1 MIPFLGSGK
10 IKKMAKKLRIGLAQI
25 NPTVGDFEGNLRKHL
40 FYLEEAVRRK
50 VDLLCFPELS
60 LTGYPP
66 EDLLLKPSFI
76 KDNLWTLKEFVRYT
90 KGKDITVILGFV
102 DFKEGIYN
110 AACVIHEGEEKGVYH
125 KIFLSNYG
133 GFDEERYF
141 KEGDSWQLFLI
152 KGVKVGLSIGEDLY
166 YPIGPVTAQ
175 VLNGAELIVNIDASP
190 YYIGKR
196 EFREKVFSVRAQ
208 EGKVPIVYINMVGG
222 QDELVFDGN
231 SLIFD
236 EKGEIII
243 RGKAFEEELI
253 IIDLVIKEIS
263 TGKLLDPWL
272 RKNKIR
278 EALNFG
284 KQDLI
289 VVDENKASYPKPS
302 IESLRYTPLPLL
314 EEIYRALLTGTR
326 DYVKKNGFEKVLI
339 GLSGG
344 IDSSLVATVAVD
356 ALGKEN
362 VIGVMMP
369 SRYTSQRSIEDASQ
383 LARNLG
389 IELKVIPIEP
399 IYEAYLETLAPHFK
413 GTEFGTAEENIQ
425 ARIRGNILMAL
436 SNKFGWLVLT
446 TGNKSEMAC
455 GYATLYGDMAGG
467 FAVIKDVPK
476 TMVYEL
482 VKWRNKVAG
491 YDLIPRS
498 VIEKAPSAELKPDQ
512 KDTDTL
518 PPYDI
523 LDPILKLYV
532 EENASFE
539 EIVSL
544 GFDEETVKRVI
555 RMVDRNEYK
564 RRQAPPGIRITQR
577 AFGRDWRLPI
587 TNRYRNDL

>member
-1 MIPFLGSGK
+1 LIPFLGSGK

-263 TGKLLDPWL
+263 TGRLLDPWL

-289 VVDENKASYPKPS
+289 VVDEK
-302 IESLRYTPLPLL
+302 
-314 EEIYRALLTGTR
+314 
-326 DYVKKNGFEKVLI
+326 
-339 GLSGG
+339 
-344 IDSSLVATVAVD
+344 
-356 ALGKEN
+356 
-362 VIGVMMP
+362 
-369 SRYTSQRSIEDASQ
+369 
-383 LARNLG
+383 
-389 IELKVIPIEP
+389 
-399 IYEAYLETLAPHFK
+399 
-413 GTEFGTAEENIQ
+413 
-425 ARIRGNILMAL
+425 
-436 SNKFGWLVLT
+436 
-446 TGNKSEMAC
+446 
-455 GYATLYGDMAGG
+455 
-467 FAVIKDVPK
+467 
-476 TMVYEL
+476 
-482 VKWRNKVAG
+482 
-491 YDLIPRS
+491 
-498 VIEKAPSAELKPDQ
+498 
-512 KDTDTL
+512 
-518 PPYDI
+518 
-523 LDPILKLYV
+523 
-532 EENASFE
+532 
-539 EIVSL
+539 
-544 GFDEETVKRVI
+544 
-555 RMVDRNEYK
+555 
-564 RRQAPPGIRITQR
+564 
-577 AFGRDWRLPI
+577 
-587 TNRYRNDL
+587 

>member
-1 MIPFLGSGK
+1 
-10 IKKMAKKLRIGLAQI
+10 MAKKLRIGLAQI
-25 NPTVGDFEGNLRKHL
+25 NPTVGDFEGNLRKHI
-40 FYLEEAVRRK
+40 FYLEEAVRKK

-76 KDNLWTLKEFVRYT
+76 KDNLSTLKEFVRYT
-90 KGKDITVILGFV
+90 KGKNITVILGFV
-102 DFKEGIYN
+102 DFKEGICN
-110 AACVIHEGEEKGVYH
+110 GACVIHEGEEKGVYH
-125 KIFLSNYG
+125 KIFLSNCG

-175 VLNGAELIVNIDASP
+175 VLKGAELIVNIDASP

-236 EKGEIII
+236 EKGEVII

-272 RKNKIR
+272 RKNKIK
-278 EALNFG
+278 ETLNFG

-302 IESLRYTPLPLL
+302 IEPFRYTPLPLL

-326 DYVKKNGFEKVLI
+326 DYVKKNGFEKVLV

-399 IYEAYLETLAPHFK
+399 IYEAYLETLSPHFK

-482 VKWRNKVAG
+482 VKWRNEVAG

>member
-1 MIPFLGSGK
+1 MMIRFK
-10 IKKMAKKLRIGLAQI
+10 NMAKKLRIGLAQI
-25 NPTVGDFEGNLRKHL
+25 NPTVGDLEGNLRKHL
-40 FYLEEAVRRK
+40 FFLEEALHKK

-76 KDNLWTLKEFVRYT
+76 RHTLQTLKEFAQYA
-90 KGKDITVILGFV
+90 KGKDITIVLGSI
-102 DFKEGIYN
+102 DFNEGIYN
-110 AACVIHEGEEKGVYH
+110 TAWVINKGEIKGVYH
-125 KIFLSNYG
+125 KVFLSNYG
-133 GFDEERYF
+133 GFEEERYF
-141 KEGDSWQLFLI
+141 KEGDLCPLFLI
-152 KGVKVGLSIGEDLY
+152 KGIKVGISIGEDLY
-166 YPIGPVTAQ
+166 YPIGPVTTQ
-175 VLNGAELIVNIDASP
+175 ILNGAELIVNIDASP
-190 YYIGKR
+190 YYIGKK
-196 EFREKVFSVRAQ
+196 EFREKIFFARAQ
-208 EGKVPIVYINMVGG
+208 EGKVPIAYINMVGG

-231 SLIFD
+231 SFVFD
-236 EKGEIII
+236 EKGEVII
-243 RGKAFEEELI
+243 RGKPFEEELTVV
-253 IIDLVIKEIS
+253 DLVIKEIS

-272 RKNKIR
+272 KKNKIR
-278 EALNFG
+278 ETLNLV
-284 KQDLI
+284 KSDLI
-289 VVDENKASYPKPS
+289 VVDEDKASYPKPP
-302 IESLRYTPLPLL
+302 IEPMQYSPLSLL
-314 EEIYRALLTGTR
+314 EEVYQALLTGTR

-369 SRYTSQRSIEDASQ
+369 SRYTSQRSLEDASQ

-399 IYEAYLETLAPHFK
+399 IYKAYLDTLSPHFK

-425 ARIRGNILMAL
+425 ARIRGNLLMAL

-498 VIEKAPSAELKPDQ
+498 VIEKPPSAELKPDQ
-512 KDTDTL
+512 KDTDVL

-532 EENASFE
+532 EENASLE

-555 RMVDRNEYK
+555 QMVDKNEYK

-577 AFGRDWRLPI
+577 SFGRDWRLPI
-587 TNRYRNDL
+587 TNKYRNGL

>member
-1 MIPFLGSGK
+1 
-10 IKKMAKKLRIGLAQI
+10 MAKKLRIGLAQI
-25 NPTVGDFEGNLRKHL
+25 NPTVGDLEGNLRKHL
-40 FYLEEAVRRK
+40 FFLEEALHKK

-76 KDNLWTLKEFVRYT
+76 RHTLQTLKEFAQYA
-90 KGKDITVILGFV
+90 KGKDITIVLGSI
-102 DFKEGIYN
+102 DFNEGIYN
-110 AACVIHEGEEKGVYH
+110 TAWVINKGEIKGVYH
-125 KIFLSNYG
+125 KVFLSNYG
-133 GFDEERYF
+133 GFEEERYF
-141 KEGDSWQLFLI
+141 KEGDLCPLFLI
-152 KGVKVGLSIGEDLY
+152 KGIKVGISIGEDLY
-166 YPIGPVTAQ
+166 YPIGPVTTQ
-175 VLNGAELIVNIDASP
+175 ILNGAELIVNIDASP
-190 YYIGKR
+190 YYIGKK
-196 EFREKVFSVRAQ
+196 EFREKIFFARAQ
-208 EGKVPIVYINMVGG
+208 EGKVPIAYINMVGG

-231 SLIFD
+231 SFVFD
-236 EKGEIII
+236 EKGEVII
-243 RGKAFEEELI
+243 RGKPFEEELTVV
-253 IIDLVIKEIS
+253 DLVIKEIS

-272 RKNKIR
+272 KKNKIR
-278 EALNFG
+278 ETLNLV
-284 KQDLI
+284 KSDLI
-289 VVDENKASYPKPS
+289 VVDEDKASYPKPP
-302 IESLRYTPLPLL
+302 IEPMQYSPLSLL
-314 EEIYRALLTGTR
+314 EEVYQALLTGTR

-369 SRYTSQRSIEDASQ
+369 SRYTSQRSLEDASQ

-399 IYEAYLETLAPHFK
+399 IYKAYLDTLSPHFK

-425 ARIRGNILMAL
+425 ARIRGNLLMAL

-498 VIEKAPSAELKPDQ
+498 VIEKPPSAELKPDQ
-512 KDTDTL
+512 KDTDVL

-532 EENASFE
+532 EENASLE

-555 RMVDRNEYK
+555 QMVDKNEYK

-577 AFGRDWRLPI
+577 SFGRDWRLPI
-587 TNRYRNDL
+587 TNKYRNGL

>member
-1 MIPFLGSGK
+1 MMIKFK
-10 IKKMAKKLRIGLAQI
+10 NMAKKLRIGLAQI
-25 NPTVGDFEGNLRKHL
+25 NPTVGDLEGNLRKHL
-40 FYLEEAVRRK
+40 FFLEEALHKK

-76 KDNLWTLKEFVRYT
+76 RHTLQTLKEFAQYT
-90 KGKDITVILGFV
+90 KGKDITIVLGSI
-102 DFKEGIYN
+102 DFNEGIYN
-110 AACVIHEGEEKGVYH
+110 TAWVINKGEIKGVYH
-125 KIFLSNYG
+125 KVFLSNYG
-133 GFDEERYF
+133 GFEEERYF
-141 KEGDSWQLFLI
+141 KEGDLCPLFLI
-152 KGVKVGLSIGEDLY
+152 KGIKVGISIGEDLY
-166 YPIGPVTAQ
+166 YPIGPVTTQ
-175 VLNGAELIVNIDASP
+175 ILNGAELIVNIDASP
-190 YYIGKR
+190 YYIGKK
-196 EFREKVFSVRAQ
+196 EFREKIFFARAQ
-208 EGKVPIVYINMVGG
+208 EGKVPIAYINMVGG

-231 SLIFD
+231 SFVFD
-236 EKGEIII
+236 EKGEVII
-243 RGKAFEEELI
+243 RGKPFEEELTV
-253 IIDLVIKEIS
+253 IDLVIKEIS

-272 RKNKIR
+272 KKNKIR
-278 EALNFG
+278 ETLNLV
-284 KQDLI
+284 KSDLI
-289 VVDENKASYPKPS
+289 VVDEDKASYPKPP
-302 IESLRYTPLPLL
+302 IEPMQYSPLSLL
-314 EEIYRALLTGTR
+314 EEVYQALLTGTR

-369 SRYTSQRSIEDASQ
+369 SRYTSQRSLEDASQ

-399 IYEAYLETLAPHFK
+399 IYKAYLDTLSPHFK

-425 ARIRGNILMAL
+425 ARIRGNLLMAL

-498 VIEKAPSAELKPDQ
+498 VIEKPPSAELKPDQ
-512 KDTDTL
+512 KDTDVL

-532 EENASFE
+532 EENASLE

-555 RMVDRNEYK
+555 QMVDKNEYK

-577 AFGRDWRLPI
+577 SFGRDWRLPI
-587 TNRYRNDL
+587 TNKYRNGL